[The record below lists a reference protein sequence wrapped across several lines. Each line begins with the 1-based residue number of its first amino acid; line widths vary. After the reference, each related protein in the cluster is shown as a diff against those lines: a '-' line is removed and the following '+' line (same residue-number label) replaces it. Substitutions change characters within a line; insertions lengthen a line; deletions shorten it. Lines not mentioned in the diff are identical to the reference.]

1 MGYRADAVMHETG
14 CVVVGAGVAGLT
26 TAYALQ
32 KRGVEVAVLEARDRV
47 GGRTW
52 SGTLEGAEVDWGGQ
66 WIGEGQPLVYGL
78 VKELDLSTFPTWHQG
93 EKVLEVRGRRS
104 TYTGLIPWLA
114 PWKLVQIQ
122 AGIWWID
129 ALARRVSPEA
139 AWEHARAAD
148 WDATTLDAMRRK
160 VMASADARGVMDAAM
175 RTIFGAES
183 GELSL
188 LHALAYVRGAGG
200 LNNLIATEGG
210 FQHDRI
216 RGGAQAIAEALAAKV
231 GAGRVHLGRAVTRV
245 VHDDTGVTVH
255 DARGDAWRAGRVVV
269 AVPVP
274 LGARVAFEPAL
285 PPLRTQLMERSYMGA
300 AVKCFARYDTPFWRA
315 RGLSG
320 EAASADGLI
329 SVTFDQCAEDGG
341 SACLLAFVGGRAART
356 WHTRAPAER
365 KRLVLERLALYF
377 GPEALAPIAWAE
389 ADWSTERWSGGG
401 PVALFPTGTLS
412 THGPALRAPIGRI
425 HWAGS
430 ETARVCMGFIEGAV
444 ESGLRAAEE
453 VAAG

>member
-1 MGYRADAVMHETG
+1 
-14 CVVVGAGVAGLT
+14 
-26 TAYALQ
+26 
-32 KRGVEVAVLEARDRV
+32 
-47 GGRTW
+47 
-52 SGTLEGAEVDWGGQ
+52 
-66 WIGEGQPLVYGL
+66 
-78 VKELDLSTFPTWHQG
+78 
-93 EKVLEVRGRRS
+93 
-104 TYTGLIPWLA
+104 
-114 PWKLVQIQ
+114 
-122 AGIWWID
+122 
-129 ALARRVSPEA
+129 
-139 AWEHARAAD
+139 
-148 WDATTLDAMRRK
+148 
-160 VMASADARGVMDAAM
+160 
-175 RTIFGAES
+175 
-183 GELSL
+183 
-188 LHALAYVRGAGG
+188 
-200 LNNLIATEGG
+200 
-210 FQHDRI
+210 
-216 RGGAQAIAEALAAKV
+216 
-231 GAGRVHLGRAVTRV
+231 
-245 VHDDTGVTVH
+245 
-255 DARGDAWRAGRVVV
+255 
-269 AVPVP
+269 
-274 LGARVAFEPAL
+274 
-285 PPLRTQLMERSYMGA
+285 MGA